1 MSKVC
6 RFSRQLLTPALAAL
20 LVLMGGPVSAAQPGL
35 EADTRAYNIAHGRVV
50 FTRHCLRCHGEENGN
65 APMPDS
71 AADWQGRLDQPLQ
84 ELIRHAINGHGD
96 MPARGET
103 NLVDQEIA
111 AAVAFVVHR
120 ARLVAAEQMQGAT
133 PGDTRIASAAKDT
146 RPSSADAVDDA
157 VLRMFLLL
165 MGKERW

>member
-6 RFSRQLLTPALAAL
+6 RFSRQVFAPALAVL
-20 LVLMGGPVSAAQPGL
+20 LALMGGSVSATQPGL
-35 EADTRAYNIAHGRVV
+35 EADTRSYNIAHGRVV
-50 FTRHCLRCHGEENGN
+50 FTRHCLRCHGEGRDN
-65 APMPDS
+65 APLPDNP
-71 AADWQGRLDQPLQ
+71 ADWTGRLDQPLDQ
-84 ELIRHAINGHGD
+84 LIRHAIEGHGD